1 MDDSN
6 WEKIKLPNM
15 NDFSRFYFSDQKLK
29 SFPNNIQLFWLK
41 EFDKV
46 FQKFNE
52 ASVLTHKALILPSLQ
67 ILTSNLGTK

>member
-1 MDDSN
+1 M
-6 WEKIKLPNM
+6 
-15 NDFSRFYFSDQKLK
+15 LK
-29 SFPNNIQLFWLK
+29 LK

-67 ILTSNLGTK
+67 FLTLNLHTKQPETQQIIIMFKNASVGVNTEEEEKQAPPLYL